1 MEHLSEEKMWRLVK
15 YYMNNERGFDENNNL
30 NEDFTNLAIE
40 VNKHIGKCEV
50 CKKKFIIMREK
61 ANNNKIKIEAMDE
74 EKHGVKEENISEFEN
89 FDLDEN
95 SPIIMPQIVNP
106 MDEMNFEITEEMV
119 EYYNQNP
126 DELENSNYTSAQKE
140 AILRSIRKNMAGRQ
154 LVLTNNNSKG
164 YVDALIL
171 SLITGF
177 AGGIFVS
184 IILMLCK

>member
-1 MEHLSEEKMWRLVK
+1 MEHLSEEKMWKLVK
-15 YYMNNERGFDENNNL
+15 YYMNKENGFDENNNL
-30 NEDFTNLAIE
+30 SEDFTNLAIE
-40 VNKHIGKCEV
+40 VNKHISNCEM
-50 CKKKFIIMREK
+50 CKKKFNIMREK
-61 ANNNKIKIEAMDE
+61 VNNNEIKIEEMKE
-74 EKHGVKEENISEFEN
+74 QKYGIEEENISEFEN

-95 SPIIMPQIVNP
+95 SPIIRSHIVSP

-126 DELENSNYTSAQKE
+126 DELENSSYTSAQKE